1 MAADAAGKSTTSYLS
16 NLKGAYAED
25 LAKQDIVGNAVKDLS
40 HVNKGRLDYVAKN
53 GNVLDIVEAKARQ
66 SLSKKDI
73 KNYIKTDSNGVL
85 KKFNVKYSVNEL
97 GEDYLKDKSVQKRF
111 LLYLNGPNSQT
122 IKNSLNLPAS
132 VPYKFKSKDI
142 KTEGQIFEGTVEI
155 VIKAVNK

>member
-1 MAADAAGKSTTSYLS
+1 MDVLYLS